1 VTARRAIVPL
11 ATALAALACAATCH
25 SAEGGA
31 SGTTFGGSTLRILV
45 GFRAGG
51 PYDLHA
57 RILSKY
63 LGSYL
68 PGHPD
73 VIVENMPGAS
83 GKIAVK
89 HLTTLTKADGL
100 TIGQLSQTSAADLI
114 ESNVLGAFDILGSPG
129 PPPQFVL
136 FSGRS
141 GITTVEAWRH
151 ATKPPRFGSGGP
163 PAPPYVVPLIAA
175 AALGLPIQMVSGYPN
190 SADVRL
196 ALDGGEVDAVAVS
209 LDAYH
214 TSFQSADVR
223 AVLRFSA
230 AQIPGLEAPDAL
242 SIAGD
247 ARARELLETGIYMM
261 APMVRFYVVPRGTPA
276 ARVALLREALE
287 KPWLDPHFLSD
298 ARAAGLTIDP
308 VTATALEQTAAT
320 LAARPAT
327 IKDLR
332 SILQPH

>member
-1 VTARRAIVPL
+1 MTARRAIVPL

-31 SGTTFGGSTLRILV
+31 LGTTFGGSTLRILV

-114 ESNVLGAFDILGSPG
+114 E
-129 PPPQFVL
+129 
-136 FSGRS
+136 
-141 GITTVEAWRH
+141 
-151 ATKPPRFGSGGP
+151 
-163 PAPPYVVPLIAA
+163 
-175 AALGLPIQMVSGYPN
+175 
-190 SADVRL
+190 
-196 ALDGGEVDAVAVS
+196 
-209 LDAYH
+209 
-214 TSFQSADVR
+214 
-223 AVLRFSA
+223 
-230 AQIPGLEAPDAL
+230 
-242 SIAGD
+242 
-247 ARARELLETGIYMM
+247 
-261 APMVRFYVVPRGTPA
+261 
-276 ARVALLREALE
+276 
-287 KPWLDPHFLSD
+287 
-298 ARAAGLTIDP
+298 
-308 VTATALEQTAAT
+308 
-320 LAARPAT
+320 
-327 IKDLR
+327 
-332 SILQPH
+332 

>member
-1 VTARRAIVPL
+1 MTAWRAIVPL
-11 ATALAALACAATCH
+11 ATALAALACAAACQP
-25 SAEGGA
+25 AERGA
-31 SGTTFGGSTLRILV
+31 SSTTFGGSTLRIIV

-57 RILSKY
+57 RILAKY

-73 VIVENMPGAS
+73 AIVENMSGAN
-83 GKIAVK
+83 GAIAVR
-89 HLTTLTKADGL
+89 HLATRTKADGL
-100 TIGQLSQTSAADLI
+100 TIGLLSETNAADLI
-114 ESNVLGAFDILGSPG
+114 ASNVLDTFDILGSPG
-129 PPPQFVL
+129 PPPQVVL

-151 ATKPPRFGSGGP
+151 ASKPPRFGSGGT
-163 PAPPYVVPLIAA
+163 ANPPYVVPLIGA
-175 AALGLPIQMVSGYPN
+175 AALGLPIQMVSGYAN

-196 ALDGGEVDAVAVS
+196 AFDGGEIDAVCLSV
-209 LDAYH
+209 DAYH

-230 AQIPGLEAPDAL
+230 APIPGLDAPDAM
-242 SIAGD
+242 SIAAD

-261 APMVRFYVVPRGTPA
+261 APMVRFYVVPHGTPP

-287 KPWLDPHFLSD
+287 KTWVDRQFLTD

-308 VTATALEQTAAT
+308 VTAGALEQTVAT
-320 LAARPAT
+320 LAGRPAT
-327 IKDLR
+327 ISELR